1 MGSIVHMNSTRR
13 PHSLIST
20 VMILVNQILCPAT
33 INHATLGNLYC
44 ELLPPR
50 TLRRPTAD
58 GRRGAAHLRPLS
70 ITRTGP
76 LNESYELLL
85 CVFSSLFYAK
95 LKCILFVLVQEK
107 YPARRLTIYEGG
119 HKKK

>member
-85 CVFSSLFYAK
+85 
-95 LKCILFVLVQEK
+95 LFVLVSFLRQAKMYIICPCTREVSRK
-107 YPARRLTIYEGG
+107 ETYDL
-119 HKKK
+119 